1 MSITIEINNKLL
13 NTKENQ
19 LNLHYLPAKIQGDG
33 QANVEKYFDPYTHK
47 EHGFLSNALRGY
59 PLQGEVLKVPEGYK
73 GIVVQETRKPLDEQ
87 ADRTLRIK
95 GTFEEFTYW
104 NYDKIPSLSD
114 GYKQALQILNL
125 AEVVSMKLRFLVKR
139 LLNNDYLL
147 PVI

>member
-47 EHGFLSNALRGY
+47 EYGFLSNALRGY

-87 ADRTLRIK
+87 ADRTLRVK

-125 AEVVSMKLRFLVKR
+125 TEVVSMKLRFLVKR